1 MNPLENLLNNNRNW
15 AKQTE
20 AEYPGFFEKLAA
32 KQEPEYMW
40 IGCVDSR
47 MPPNTITGFGPGQ
60 ILVHRNIANLV
71 VHADLSLLSTLEFAV
86 KHLGIKHIIV
96 AGHYGCAGVQAA
108 LEGKHVGVTNNWLK
122 HVETVRDQHYKLLN
136 FLSDDRQA
144 ERLCALNVIEQ
155 TINLAKTTIIQDVW
169 RYGTSIQAPNLY
181 GLIYDLHNGLL
192 EDLQIHL
199 TYRSYSNLEVPRDKA
214 IKALRSKR

>member
-1 MNPLENLLNNNRNW
+1 MESLKNLLNNNRHW
-15 AKQTE
+15 AEQTE
-20 AEYPGFFEKLAA
+20 KEHPGFFEKLAA
-32 KQEPEYMW
+32 EQKPKYMW
-40 IGCVDSR
+40 IGCADSR
-47 MPPNTITGFGPGQ
+47 IPPNIITGLGPGEVF
-60 ILVHRNIANLV
+60 VHRNIANLV
-71 VHADLSLLSTLEFAV
+71 IHADLSLLSTLEFAV
-86 KHLGIKHIIV
+86 KHLRIKHIIV

-122 HVETVRDQHYKLLN
+122 HIETVRDQHYKLLN
-136 FLSDDRQA
+136 FLPDDRQA

-169 RYGTSIQAPNLY
+169 RYGQSTEAPNLY
-181 GLIYDLHNGLL
+181 GLIYNLHNGLL

-214 IKALRSKR
+214 IKALRAR